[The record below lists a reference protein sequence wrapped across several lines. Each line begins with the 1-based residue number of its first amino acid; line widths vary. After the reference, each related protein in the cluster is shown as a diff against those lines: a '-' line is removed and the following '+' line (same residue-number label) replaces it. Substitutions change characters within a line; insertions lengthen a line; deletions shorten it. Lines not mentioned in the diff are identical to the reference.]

1 MSTSSPAPGSD
12 AADNEAPLDGLT
24 FETLLARLDALAATL
39 DDPDLGL
46 DDAVARYEAAAE
58 IARHGLD
65 RLQHAE
71 ARVQHL
77 SLQ

>member
-1 MSTSSPAPGSD
+1 MPDLTAPDPAPAPEALD
-12 AADNEAPLDGLT
+12 ALT
-24 FETLLARLDALAATL
+24 FEALLARLDALAATL
-39 DDPDLGL
+39 DDPALGL

-58 IARHGLD
+58 IARHALD
-65 RLQHAE
+65 RLRSAE